1 MITLNAGLAG
11 VPSSAL
17 AARMR
22 PRRSTFALMQ
32 SQGRVALEEIP
43 ELREALQYAN
53 HGGKLSRQSILGL
66 DWVKETARKS
76 QVAVI
81 GAGVQGSISTL
92 PPGPMEALCAAA
104 SESGDRVAGIVKKHT
119 VMAKR
124 ALPRFTPS
132 SVSGPT
138 VDQRLSDPVAAS
150 EAAADAAPAVP
161 TDSSDTYSSAPMAAR
176 CALSWRSAVLQ
187 ILSSWLPTSVLAPI
201 PFLSC
206 PGPSPSPRPSSS
218 PGHLHKLVS
227 RLFSRGISPHCLLP
241 RRGGGHCA
249 TKQMHLCLARCRL
262 RASRP
267 VAPMQRPSVARLGRH
282 VPRLSLTPPPTKRL
296 PLQLALP

>member
-1 MITLNAGLAG
+1 MAQHIH
-11 VPSSAL
+11 
-17 AARMR
+17 
-22 PRRSTFALMQ
+22 ALMQ

-150 EAAADAAPAVP
+150 AAAADAAPA
-161 TDSSDTYSSAPMAAR
+161 APRSRPAR
-176 CALSWRSAVLQ
+176 SGW
-187 ILSSWLPTSVLAPI
+187 
-201 PFLSC
+201 
-206 PGPSPSPRPSSS
+206 PSGQRSSS
-218 PGHLHKLVS
+218 HAQLIAWYSGSVPWYREHESLC
-227 RLFSRGISPHCLLP
+227 RQRSP
-241 RRGGGHCA
+241 
-249 TKQMHLCLARCRL
+249 
-262 RASRP
+262 
-267 VAPMQRPSVARLGRH
+267 
-282 VPRLSLTPPPTKRL
+282 
-296 PLQLALP
+296 

>member
-1 MITLNAGLAG
+1 MEGLYQEEFGRNYEGSGASREAEQG
-11 VPSSAL
+11 ESAEVE
-17 AARMR
+17 AARAKVLGDR
-22 PRRSTFALMQ
+22 AT
-32 SQGRVALEEIP
+32 

-92 PPGPMEALCAAA
+92 PPGRMEALCAAA

-138 VDQRLSDPVAAS
+138 VDQLLSDPVAAS
-150 EAAADAAPAVP
+150 EAASDAAPAVP
-161 TDSSDTYSSAPMAAR
+161 TDSSLLHMRELGSDGSSVLQLELADP
-176 CALSWRSAVLQ
+176 AVLEVL
-187 ILSSWLPTSVLAPI
+187 ILMAI
-201 PFLSC
+201 DLS
-206 PGPSPSPRPSSS
+206 PYPN
-218 PGHLHKLVS
+218 
-227 RLFSRGISPHCLLP
+227 
-241 RRGGGHCA
+241 
-249 TKQMHLCLARCRL
+249 
-262 RASRP
+262 P
-267 VAPMQRPSVARLGRH
+267 VP
-282 VPRLSLTPPPTKRL
+282 
-296 PLQLALP
+296 

>member
-1 MITLNAGLAG
+1 MAQHIH
-11 VPSSAL
+11 
-17 AARMR
+17 
-22 PRRSTFALMQ
+22 ALMQ

-104 SESGDRVAGIVKKHT
+104 SESGDRVAGIVRKHT

-138 VDQRLSDPVAAS
+138 VDQLLSDPVAAS
-150 EAAADAAPAVP
+150 EAASDAAPAVP
-161 TDSSDTYSSAPMAAR
+161 TDSSLLHMRELGSDGDSVLQLELADP
-176 CALSWRSAVLQ
+176 AVLEV
-187 ILSSWLPTSVLAPI
+187 LSSWLSTSVLTPI
-201 PFLSC
+201 PC
-206 PGPSPSPRPSSS
+206 PEPCPEPIPSPRPSSS
-218 PGHLHKLVS
+218 PGHLHGA
-227 RLFSRGISPHCLLP
+227 RLAPLQPRHLAALPPLP
-241 RRGGGHCA
+241 RRGGGHGCVRY
-249 TKQMHLCLARCRL
+249 RCTY
-262 RASRP
+262 AW
-267 VAPMQRPSVARLGRH
+267 PSVS
-282 VPRLSLTPPPTKRL
+282 VPC
-296 PLQLALP
+296 

>member
-1 MITLNAGLAG
+1 MAQHIH
-11 VPSSAL
+11 
-17 AARMR
+17 
-22 PRRSTFALMQ
+22 ALMQ

-161 TDSSDTYSSAPMAAR
+161 TDSSLLHMRELGSDGSSVLQLELADP
-176 CALSWRSAVLQ
+176 AVLEV
-187 ILSSWLPTSVLAPI
+187 LSSWLSTSVLTPI
-201 PFLSC
+201 PC
-206 PGPSPSPRPSSS
+206 PEPCPEPSPSPSS
-218 PGHLHKLVS
+218 
-227 RLFSRGISPHCLLP
+227 
-241 RRGGGHCA
+241 
-249 TKQMHLCLARCRL
+249 
-262 RASRP
+262 
-267 VAPMQRPSVARLGRH
+267 
-282 VPRLSLTPPPTKRL
+282 
-296 PLQLALP
+296 

>member
-1 MITLNAGLAG
+1 MAQHIH
-11 VPSSAL
+11 
-17 AARMR
+17 
-22 PRRSTFALMQ
+22 ALMQ

-76 QVAVI
+76 QVVVI

-104 SESGDRVAGIVKKHT
+104 SESGDRVAGIVRKHT

-138 VDQRLSDPVAAS
+138 VDQLLSDPVAAS
-150 EAAADAAPAVP
+150 EAASANAEPAVP
-161 TDSSDTYSSAPMAAR
+161 TDSSL
-176 CALSWRSAVLQ
+176 LSMRELGSDGDSVLQLELADPAVLEVL
-187 ILSSWLPTSVLAPI
+187 ILMATD
-201 PFLSC
+201 LS
-206 PGPSPSPRPSSS
+206 PYPN
-218 PGHLHKLVS
+218 
-227 RLFSRGISPHCLLP
+227 
-241 RRGGGHCA
+241 
-249 TKQMHLCLARCRL
+249 
-262 RASRP
+262 P
-267 VAPMQRPSVARLGRH
+267 VP
-282 VPRLSLTPPPTKRL
+282 
-296 PLQLALP
+296 

>member
-1 MITLNAGLAG
+1 MAQHIH
-11 VPSSAL
+11 
-17 AARMR
+17 
-22 PRRSTFALMQ
+22 ALMR

-81 GAGVQGSISTL
+81 GAGVQGSINTL

-104 SESGDRVAGIVKKHT
+104 SESGDRVAGIVRKHT

-124 ALPRFTPS
+124 ALPQFTPS

-150 EAAADAAPAVP
+150 EAASANAAPAVP
-161 TDSSDTYSSAPMAAR
+161 TDSSLLHMRELGSDGGSVLQLELADP
-176 CALSWRSAVLQ
+176 AVLEVL
-187 ILSSWLPTSVLAPI
+187 ILMATN
-201 PFLSC
+201 LS
-206 PGPSPSPRPSSS
+206 PYPNPVPRA
-218 PGHLHKLVS
+218 
-227 RLFSRGISPHCLLP
+227 LP
-241 RRGGGHCA
+241 RA
-249 TKQMHLCLARCRL
+249 Q
-262 RASRP
+262 P
-267 VAPMQRPSVARLGRH
+267 
-282 VPRLSLTPPPTKRL
+282 
-296 PLQLALP
+296 